1 MQSANAAKIPLV
13 KQWFESLDLDE
24 RVLSVTTID
33 LKIAETVKEMH
44 TAQRR
49 PNHYSCKFRMFSSSP
64 PVAQVQIRSLGKD
77 GSSTKT
83 SESGFQK
90 INYVMAPC
98 NT

>member
-1 MQSANAAKIPLV
+1 MV

-33 LKIAETVKEMH
+33 LKIAETVKYMV
-44 TAQRR
+44 TAGRR
-49 PNHYSCKFRMFSSSP
+49 PNHLSCKFRMFSSTP

-83 SESGFQK
+83 SESGFPR
-90 INYVMAPC
+90 INYVMSAC